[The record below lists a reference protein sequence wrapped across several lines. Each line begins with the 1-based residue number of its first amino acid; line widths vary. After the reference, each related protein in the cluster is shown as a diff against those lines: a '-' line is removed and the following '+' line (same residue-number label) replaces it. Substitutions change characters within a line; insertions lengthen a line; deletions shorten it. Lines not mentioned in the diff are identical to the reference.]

1 MFPPMTEPR
10 RVILSPG
17 GLFCG
22 DHSFVVSTILGSC
35 IAVCLWDRSCRRGGM
50 NHFQLPCWDGA
61 GEPLSYGD
69 AATERL
75 VAEMEAMGSR
85 RASLDAKLFGGAAV
99 LGSGVPGS
107 TVGEKNAEAALAA
120 LGRLG
125 IAVVGGRIG
134 GPLGCR
140 IRFDL
145 ATGDVVLRRVSSP
158 LNGLTESRP

>member
-1 MFPPMTEPR
+1 MTESR

-35 IAVCLWDRSCRRGGM
+35 IAVCLWDRNCRRGGM
-50 NHFQLPCWDGA
+50 NHFQLPRWDGA
-61 GEPLSYGD
+61 GEPLNYGD
-69 AATERL
+69 AAIQRL
-75 VAEMEAMGSR
+75 VAEIEAMGSL

-107 TVGEKNAEAALAA
+107 TVGEKNAAAAVEILD
-120 LGRLG
+120 RLG
-125 IAVVGGRIG
+125 IPVIGGSVG
-134 GPLGCR
+134 GPLGCH

-145 ATGDVVLRRVSSP
+145 ATGDVVLRRVDSP
-158 LNGLTESRP
+158 LNGPAPA

>member
-1 MFPPMTEPR
+1 MSRPMTEPR

-22 DHSFVVSTILGSC
+22 DRSFVVSTILGSC
-35 IAVCLWDRSCRRGGM
+35 IAVCLWDRNRRRGGM
-50 NHFQLPCWDGA
+50 NHFQLPRWDGA
-61 GEPLSYGD
+61 GEPLSFGD
-69 AATERL
+69 VSTERL

-85 RASLDAKLFGGAAV
+85 RSDLDAKLFGGAAV
-99 LGSGVPGS
+99 LGSGGPGS
-107 TVGEKNAEAALAA
+107 TVGEKNAEAALAT

-125 IAVVGGRIG
+125 IEVVGGSIG

-145 ATGDVVLRRVSSP
+145 ATGAVVLRRVRSP
-158 LNGLTESRP
+158 LGGV